1 MKDKNNVATINAI
14 NNIMTH
20 AEKTQAEKRKS
31 YIPIEQLK
39 PFSDNPYKVTDNE
52 EMERLIESI
61 KENGIL
67 SPLIVRPLRGN
78 DFEVISGH
86 RRLYASKKAGLKEIP
101 AFVYSVNRDEAA
113 VILVDSNLHREHILP
128 SEKAFAYKLKTDAL
142 NHQGKRADLT
152 LEQVAPKLSTEVV
165 AEQENTSKDTVKR
178 YIRLTNLIPE
188 LLDLVDEGKIALIP
202 AVELSYLDEEQQ
214 YLLLGTIEEEER
226 TPSLSQAVR
235 MKKLCQ
241 SGELSEDRITEILQ
255 EDKANQKPMFKVP
268 MERLQK
274 FAPNVNRQQLED
286 FVMKACEHYFRYLK
300 RQKDREAR

>member
-1 MKDKNNVATINAI
+1 MKDKNNTASINAM
-14 NNIMTH
+14 NNLFAGM
-20 AEKTQAEKRKS
+20 EAEKRKS
-31 YIPIEQLK
+31 YIPIDKLK
-39 PFSDNPYKVTDNE
+39 PFSDNPYKVMDNE

-101 AFVYSVNRDEAA
+101 AFVYSVNRDKAA

-128 SEKAFAYKLKTDAL
+128 SEKAFAYKLKLEAMK
-142 NHQGKRADLT
+142 HQGKT
-152 LEQVAPKLSTEVV
+152 SCQVGTRTDEDIA
-165 AEQENTSKDTVKR
+165 ENTSDSARQIQR

-188 LLDLVDEGKIALIP
+188 LLDLVDDGKIALTP
-202 AVELSYLDEEQQ
+202 AVELSYLNEEQQ
-214 YLLLGTIEEEER
+214 YSLLGTIEEEER

-241 SGELSEDRITEILQ
+241 SGELSDDKITEILQ

-268 MERLQK
+268 MECLQK
-274 FAPNVNRQQLED
+274 FAPKANKKQLED
-286 FVMKACEHYFRYLK
+286 FVMKACEHYKRYLQRK
-300 RQKDREAR
+300 REQSR